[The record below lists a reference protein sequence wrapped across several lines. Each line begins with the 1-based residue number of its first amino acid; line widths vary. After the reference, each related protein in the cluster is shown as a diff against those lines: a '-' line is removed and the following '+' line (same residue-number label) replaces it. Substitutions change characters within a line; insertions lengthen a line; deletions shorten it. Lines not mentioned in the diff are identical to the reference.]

1 MKTYWNIDKN
11 LTVLN
16 EWQPNCWI
24 QVTCPTDEDQ
34 RLLEEEFKI
43 PDYFLSDISDTDER
57 ARYEYDDG
65 WMLIILRIPYVKE
78 IRSRTPYTTVP
89 LGIIHKRDVTI
100 TVCYYETNMMID
112 FVSYQQKRSEGF
124 TDYVD
129 MTFRLFLSS
138 AVWYLKRLKQINSL
152 IEKAKRNLDHGVNNE
167 SLIGLSRLQ
176 DSLTYF
182 ITSIRG
188 NENLLSKLKFKLQ
201 VDELDADL
209 IYISIYK
216 HRHYPDKPVADPD
229 VPDSSGRILGTLLRI
244 SIPIALGSSVLSIIN
259 LVDTKLIMYR
269 LQTALGYSETQP
281 LARARKAPR
290 EHQTDG
296 DLSHDLKDLR
306 DGGRLH
312 VAHALR
318 ITAVRARQVHE
329 HECRRQRPDALRRAD
344 VVEHPGQLRRKQEH
358 DQPEQNAEDCK
369 RQPCNAEDLARLHG
383 TAERVRLADH
393 ARERDRHAR
402 RGHGE
407 KHVVDIVSDGKVSV
421 SLVAEDVSERD
432 LIDRAEDLDDHHTG
446 RHDGRAVEIVL
457 LAVFLQNAL
466 PPR

>member
-1 MKTYWNIDKN
+1 MKTYWNIEKT
-11 LTVLN
+11 LSPLN

-43 PDYFLSDISDTDER
+43 PDYFLSAISDTDER

-100 TVCYYETNMMID
+100 TVCFYETNMMID
-112 FVSYQQKRSEGF
+112 FVSYQQKRGEGF

-129 MTFRLFLSS
+129 MIFRLFLSS

-209 IYISIYK
+209 IEDVNIEMTQARETTSIYS
-216 HRHYPDKPVADPD
+216 D
-229 VPDSSGRILGTLLRI
+229 ILESTMDTY
-244 SIPIALGSSVLSIIN
+244 SSIIN
-259 LVDTKLIMYR
+259 NNMNTTMRTLTSISIVMMLPTLISSFFGMNLVNGMEESPYGFALALVISFVVSGLTWGFLRYKR
-269 LQTALGYSETQP
+269 LL
-281 LARARKAPR
+281 
-290 EHQTDG
+290 
-296 DLSHDLKDLR
+296 
-306 DGGRLH
+306 
-312 VAHALR
+312 
-318 ITAVRARQVHE
+318 
-329 HECRRQRPDALRRAD
+329 
-344 VVEHPGQLRRKQEH
+344 
-358 DQPEQNAEDCK
+358 
-369 RQPCNAEDLARLHG
+369 
-383 TAERVRLADH
+383 
-393 ARERDRHAR
+393 
-402 RGHGE
+402 
-407 KHVVDIVSDGKVSV
+407 
-421 SLVAEDVSERD
+421 
-432 LIDRAEDLDDHHTG
+432 
-446 RHDGRAVEIVL
+446 
-457 LAVFLQNAL
+457 
-466 PPR
+466 